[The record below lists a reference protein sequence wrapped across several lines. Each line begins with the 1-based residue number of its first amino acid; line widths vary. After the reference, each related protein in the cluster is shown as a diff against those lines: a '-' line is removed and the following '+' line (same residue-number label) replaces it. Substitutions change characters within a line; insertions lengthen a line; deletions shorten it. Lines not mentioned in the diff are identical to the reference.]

1 MIEFIKESFMKNNIN
16 PYIIALSWSTFSYII
31 CYINCLF
38 FKNTIKN
45 SLKDE
50 KIIYYKKPSVFSFII
65 PFIITLVLFDS
76 ILPIAFIT
84 ITEPIST
91 SFFWWGILILYI
103 LSLIIIL
110 HISLGVVVITNKKF
124 IIRLVGNNYLFE
136 TRTVNFS
143 EINNIVKNP
152 FYGNVMLILKDYST
166 CNVPILFKTI
176 RHIDELKIY
185 NPNKGEGEG

>member
-1 MIEFIKESFMKNNIN
+1 MKNNIN
-16 PYIIALSWSTFSYII
+16 PYIIALAWSTFSYII

-76 ILPIAFIT
+76 IIPITVTT
-84 ITEPIST
+84 ITQAMSNT
-91 SFFWWGILILYI
+91 LVFFWWGILILSI
-103 LSLIIIL
+103 LSLL
-110 HISLGVVVITNKKF
+110 VVLYISLGVVVITNKKF
-124 IIRLVGNNYLFE
+124 IIRLVGNNYLFK

-143 EINNIVKNP
+143 EINNIVKN
-152 FYGNVMLILKDYST
+152 YYNGNILLVLKDNST
-166 CNVPILFKTI
+166 CHVPILYKTI